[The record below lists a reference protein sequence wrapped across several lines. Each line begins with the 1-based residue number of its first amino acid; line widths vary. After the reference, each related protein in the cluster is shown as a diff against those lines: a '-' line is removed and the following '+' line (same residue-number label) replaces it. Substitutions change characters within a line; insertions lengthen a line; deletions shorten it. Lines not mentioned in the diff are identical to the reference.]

1 MALSTVFIKGKVALD
16 APDQLTGRIQ
26 RSLWNP
32 GLITQRLI
40 VEDTEAG
47 QAARVYL
54 FFLLGW
60 YDRDTSRTQ
69 KHTAGLE
76 CRMLGYQIISHQI
89 ILCVLVNH
97 DKC

>member
-16 APDQLTGRIQ
+16 APDQLTNRIQ

-32 GLITQRLI
+32 GLITQGVQRLI

-54 FFLLGW
+54 FSFW
-60 YDRDTSRTQ
+60 
-69 KHTAGLE
+69 AGMTE
-76 CRMLGYQIISHQI
+76 IQVGHRSIPRG
-89 ILCVLVNH
+89 
-97 DKC
+97 